1 MHHFPWRYTLL
12 RFLLST
18 CVLGVWAKAQVDP
31 LTRYQPTGSQPTNHQ
46 ANDMHANDTHANDMH
61 ANDMHAN
68 DLQRRSSHA
77 RHQAGHQARAQ
88 QEQQEQRI
96 DAWTLQ
102 VGQYHDERR
111 ARTQVTRLRQLGFD
125 AYLEPSLAG
134 LLRVRVGCF
143 LSPETAR
150 TMVSLLQGRVDAV
163 MVLTPLNVSLSVEA
177 NVQVCTEQ
185 QTGFITPAAWGIQ
198 QVSPQG
204 VVFWIQLAGQTGY
217 VVYHEGWHVSQDEP
231 RLLEQSLAESSASQ
245 AAFAMTSLVAADA
258 SLPSVAVVR
267 YQLADAAAKNTEAA
281 RDAELAMLEGTD
293 ASVDVAAENIGTENT
308 ATENT
313 AAGNMGTG
321 NRDTENN
328 LAAAL
333 ARLPKRPR
341 VSLHTA
347 EHTADDTVTAANAMT
362 EATTEATI
370 AVMVDATSASQH
382 VNHATIVSSGDIL
395 WQNDHNVVVYQQG
408 GQQQG
413 GQQQGRLVSLRVV
426 PVSSLRTAWE
436 TAHD

>member
-18 CVLGVWAKAQVDP
+18 CVLGVWAKAQVDL
-31 LTRYQPTGSQPTNHQ
+31 LTRYQPTGSQPTNYQ
-46 ANDMHANDTHANDMH
+46 ANDMHANDTHANDT
-61 ANDMHAN
+61 
-68 DLQRRSSHA
+68 QRSGSYV

-88 QEQQEQRI
+88 QKQQEQRI

-163 MVLTPLNVSLSVEA
+163 MVLTPLSVPLSVET

-231 RLLEQSLAESSASQ
+231 RVLEQSLAESSASQ

-281 RDAELAMLEGTD
+281 LDAELAMLEGTD
-293 ASVDVAAENIGTENT
+293 ANVDVIAENIGTENT
-308 ATENT
+308 ATRNV
-313 AAGNMGTG
+313 AIG
-321 NRDTENN
+321 NRDAENN

-341 VSLHTA
+341 VSLHTTEHTA

-362 EATTEATI
+362 EATTEVTTEATM

-382 VNHATIVSSGDIL
+382 VNHAIIVSSGDIL
-395 WQNDHNVVVYQQG
+395 WQNDHNVVVYQQGGQQQG